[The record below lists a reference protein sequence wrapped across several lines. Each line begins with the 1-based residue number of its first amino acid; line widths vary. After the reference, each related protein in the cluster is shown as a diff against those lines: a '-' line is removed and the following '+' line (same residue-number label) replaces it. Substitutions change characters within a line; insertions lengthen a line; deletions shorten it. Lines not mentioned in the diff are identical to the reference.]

1 MKYERVLSLSHEMIF
16 QCQAHLWLDDR
27 HVPGAWRSSPF
38 VAGFLMIDE
47 CTTNTTVC
55 VRRLGVW
62 VPHHRWSHHS
72 SELAC
77 LDDFIRSIHGSA
89 PSTSSGHSVFD
100 TRASQLNCRPETNK
114 YKKKN
119 ATIIS
124 NAFVYENI
132 RMSISCICGR
142 FLLCR
147 EIIIVFHGIRVR
159 EKAKTKSIGTKNIV
173 AYERDRENKIV
184 DEPRDH
190 PSLRYS
196 IFTKHFSFDKK
207 NEAVYSSCDV
217 TKRQINGVYQVSF
230 VFWMRNRWCSQIH
243 STMSSFIHV
252 RYRTNIPTKTIDL
265 LSIYSTSVNDR

>member
-114 YKKKN
+114 YKKKKCN
-119 ATIIS
+119 HH
-124 NAFVYENI
+124 FQCI
-132 RMSISCICGR
+132 R
-142 FLLCR
+142 
-147 EIIIVFHGIRVR
+147 IR
-159 EKAKTKSIGTKNIV
+159 
-173 AYERDRENKIV
+173 
-184 DEPRDH
+184 
-190 PSLRYS
+190 
-196 IFTKHFSFDKK
+196 KHK
-207 NEAVYSSCDV
+207 NE
-217 TKRQINGVYQVSF
+217 YQLHLWSIPALP
-230 VFWMRNRWCSQIH
+230 RNHYCLSWN
-243 STMSSFIHV
+243 T
-252 RYRTNIPTKTIDL
+252 RT
-265 LSIYSTSVNDR
+265 REG